1 MTAPNTHV
9 CLKYAQVK
17 YIFLFATCEK
27 LVVDMDGD
35 VGIPNTTKEECILGK
50 QAVNIE

>member
-17 YIFLFATCEK
+17 DIFLFATCEK
-27 LVVDMDGD
+27 LVVDSDGE
-35 VGIPNTTKEECILGK
+35 VWHPEHYKGGMYFRKTGS
-50 QAVNIE
+50 